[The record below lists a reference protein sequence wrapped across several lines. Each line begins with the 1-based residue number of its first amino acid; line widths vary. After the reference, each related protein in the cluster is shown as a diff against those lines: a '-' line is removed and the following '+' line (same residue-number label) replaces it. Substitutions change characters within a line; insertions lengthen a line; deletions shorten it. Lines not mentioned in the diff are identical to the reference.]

1 MGVVAPSGAVNREE
15 IEAGIAR
22 LEAAG
27 FRVRVGRA
35 TWKRFGYFAG
45 TDEERVSDL
54 LEMFLDPSVDA
65 VFAARGGYGCARLLP
80 LLDPRI
86 LRSHAKVFVGS
97 SDCTALLQ
105 FLVDRCGMVAFHG
118 PVVSTLATNQEALTG
133 LLAVLAGDG
142 ERVVSLPRCLRP
154 GKAEGVLRGGC
165 LSILVSLLGTPFAPR
180 VEPTVWFF
188 EDVNEKPYR
197 IDRMLTQWSQA
208 GLWRGTTA
216 VLWGEMVGCTG
227 PQTSWDVWEVISR
240 HTEPLGVPVAGGV
253 PSGHG
258 RSVLTLPL
266 GVRVR
271 IADERL
277 EFLDPCV
284 LPAMAI

>member
-1 MGVVAPSGAVNREE
+1 RLDLHSSREE
-15 IEAGIAR
+15 FKE
-22 LEAAG
+22 
-27 FRVRVGRA
+27 
-35 TWKRFGYFAG
+35 
-45 TDEERVSDL
+45 
-54 LEMFLDPSVDA
+54 
-65 VFAARGGYGCARLLP
+65 
-80 LLDPRI
+80 
-86 LRSHAKVFVGS
+86 
-97 SDCTALLQ
+97 
-105 FLVDRCGMVAFHG
+105 
-118 PVVSTLATNQEALTG
+118 TLALGMRLVLVLIIPATVGLFVLGTPIISLIFQHGEFTPFDTQQTAWALTG
-133 LLAVLAGDG
+133 Y
-142 ERVVSLPRCLRP
+142 
-154 GKAEGVLRGGC
+154 
-165 LSILVSLLGTPFAPR
+165 LLGTPFAPR

-284 LPAMAI
+284 LPAMAV